1 MKKTEKRSNR
11 KKTWRIAAV
20 AAALLMCMSVVSC
33 GASSSAEGAKS
44 SADGYMYNEY
54 SEVMEAGNAAENEAF
69 YEEYDDAAVEDVSR
83 SGAKSND
90 KSADRMEDKI
100 IRTANIDMESDDAE
114 KCYQTLMK
122 FAKENGGSEQNVSK
136 SYESYGDYEYLN
148 INATLKIAPDKL
160 EEFITLAEKTDKVTS
175 SEISSDDV
183 TREYYDVK
191 LRLESKKEAL
201 KNYYKLLS
209 EAKTIQESLEVQRYI
224 TDLTA
229 EIESMEGTLKYYDS
243 RVDLSTVYLNIRQR
257 DKNAEEIED
266 FHWDSLSFGDFCK
279 LMKNGF
285 LSVLNFLWSLLLW
298 LIIAIVVL
306 SPVLLIAGVMFFLIR
321 RYRKKH
327 PKAPKAPKSS
337 APAAP
342 TVYYTPTYTAP
353 QQAGSDSPAAQDT
366 KAPEKK

>member
-1 MKKTEKRSNR
+1 MKKMK
-11 KKTWRIAAV
+11 KMKTWRIAAV
-20 AAALLMCMSVVSC
+20 AAALLMCLNAVSC
-33 GASSSAEGAKS
+33 GASSAEGAKS
-44 SADGYMYNEY
+44 SADGYINNGY

-83 SGAKSND
+83 SAAQSGEKSSD
-90 KSADRMEDKI
+90 QMEDKI
-100 IRTANIDMESDDAE
+100 IRTANIDMESEDAE

-148 INATLKIAPDKL
+148 INATLKIAPDEL

-306 SPVLLIAGVMFFLIR
+306 SPVLLIAGAVFFFIR

-327 PKAPKAPKSS
+327 PKAPKTF

-342 TVYYTPTYTAP
+342 AVYAAPAYTAP
-353 QQAGSDSPAAQDT
+353 QQTGADSPAEQDT
-366 KAPEKK
+366 KAQQKK

>member
-1 MKKTEKRSNR
+1 MLKARR
-11 KKTWRIAAV
+11 KHAWKMLTAATLIL
-20 AAALLMCMSVVSC
+20 ALMTSC
-33 GASSSAEGAKS
+33 GNASAT
-44 SADGYMYNEY
+44 
-54 SEVMEAGNAAENEAF
+54 
-69 YEEYDDAAVEDVSR
+69 
-83 SGAKSND
+83 
-90 KSADRMEDKI
+90 KSADRYDGAYTDSYSINREKGAYEEEAFDLAEESITENSASIDSKRMSGDKTSAEFEDKI
-100 IRTANIDMESDDAE
+100 IRTANIVMDSSDAQ
-114 KCYQTLMK
+114 KCYDTLVD
-122 FAKENGGSEQNVSK
+122 FAKQNGGREISVSK
-136 SYESYGDYEYLN
+136 STDTYGSYDYIN
-148 INATLKIAPDKL
+148 IEAELKISPDKL
-160 EEFITLAEKTDKVTS
+160 DDFIALAEKTDKVTS

-298 LIIAIVVL
+298 IIIAVVVL
-306 SPVLLIAGVMFFLIR
+306 SPVLLIAGGVFFLIR

-327 PKAPKAPKSS
+327 PKAPKAPKT
-337 APAAP
+337 AAP
-342 TVYYTPTYTAP
+342 YAVPTYAVP
-353 QQAGSDSPAAQDT
+353 QQTVSDPCAAKDKDNT
-366 KAPEKK
+366 EKK